1 MITEGVLR
9 ISLQDSGDIR
19 VMKLEGCLAGAC
31 VREAFACWRRVSADG
46 NGRSVDVDLTD
57 LCHVDEEGRKLMMLM
72 HLDGARFRTAGC
84 VMPEIVR
91 EISEAASAG
100 YSFVWRS

>member
-1 MITEGVLR
+1 MFRLTLHDTDDGL
-9 ISLQDSGDIR
+9 
-19 VMKLEGCLAGAC
+19 VMKLEGCLAGAS
-31 VREAFACWRRVSADG
+31 VGETYRCWQRVSATR
-46 NGRSVDVDLTD
+46 NGRVVDIDMRDV
-57 LCHVDEEGRKLMMLM
+57 CHVDEEGRRLMTLM

-91 EISEAASAG
+91 EISQAAEAG